1 MSASALTSW
10 LPGWW
15 RTRRATDER
24 TGAATS
30 ATRPRLR
37 LPPPF
42 RLVGRD
48 PGFAGGR
55 ALRSR
60 RAEPLAVWQHGSKL
74 ELIDREGGVIPVT
87 RLDRFAKLPLVVG
100 EGAARHAAELL
111 DMLATEPELAAR
123 VSAAIRVG
131 DRRWNLRIDNAIDVF

>member
-55 ALRSR
+55 VLRSR
-60 RAEPLAVWQHGSKL
+60 RAEPLAARPKDLTVC
-74 ELIDREGGVIPVT
+74 GGPDA
-87 RLDRFAKLPLVVG
+87 RRYR
-100 EGAARHAAELL
+100 AAR
-111 DMLATEPELAAR
+111 PR
-123 VSAAIRVG
+123 R
-131 DRRWNLRIDNAIDVF
+131 DRRQSRRTRDD